1 MTPVGLGAGA
11 LLALLSLHMGLA
23 FLVFL
28 CASVPYQLFPR
39 QLRTGGIIIHG
50 SGLVNGRVPTLLR
63 SRLDRAVTERERLLE
78 LGEDPLLIPSGGQGE
93 DEPRAEGE
101 AMAEY
106 LIEEAGIPAERVHA
120 ETDSRTTEENLRF
133 SHRILDEAGHTEPY
147 VVSTS
152 RYHAFRA
159 ALLARSLGYADEAIG
174 GPTTFY
180 YVPSATL
187 REFLAI
193 LSYRKVWLAVSFLPS
208 LAVVA
213 VLVRAATLSG

>member
-1 MTPVGLGAGA
+1 
-11 LLALLSLHMGLA
+11 
-23 FLVFL
+23 
-28 CASVPYQLFPR
+28 
-39 QLRTGGIIIHG
+39 
-50 SGLVNGRVPTLLR
+50 
-63 SRLDRAVTERERLLE
+63 
-78 LGEDPLLIPSGGQGE
+78 
-93 DEPRAEGE
+93 
-101 AMAEY
+101 MAEY

>member
-1 MTPVGLGAGA
+1 
-11 LLALLSLHMGLA
+11 MGLA
-23 FLVFL
+23 FGVFL

-39 QLRTGGIIIHG
+39 QLRTGGIIVHG
-50 SGLVNGRVPTLLR
+50 SGLVNGRVPKLLR
-63 SRLDRAVTERERLLE
+63 SRLDRAVTERERLLA

-120 ETDSRTTEENLRF
+120 ETESRTTEENLRF
-133 SHRILDEAGHTEPY
+133 SHRILDEAGHQGPY

-208 LAVVA
+208 LAFVA